1 MFARRHTGI
10 LDFAAAVLCFWAAW
24 YHTPLGAA
32 SRTVIAKMTGNT
44 TAAQPLLAYYS
55 GGVYEIHEIETP
67 TEHFNAPN
75 PELLAGVAAG
85 PAAGRGVVA
94 TWRRLSLSD
103 RAHGVA
109 LCKRYTLDPAPLE
122 DPAKGPDL
130 AATLVGKAQAEL
142 GSQDAAVLAVFAG
155 YDNAQF
161 AVSRAKAEGRPL
173 TLEYLAMQLPPSR
186 QFEIDNTSQAL
197 MLGTAWSLDWPVP
210 PSTRIT
216 SGFGWRDHPILG
228 RQQFH
233 GGIDLGVPEG
243 TAVHATAGGT
253 VRRASED
260 ALNGRIVIVDHG
272 HGVWTAYCHNSRL
285 LVKVGQEVVDGQ
297 VIAESGN
304 TGRSTGPHVHYQLE
318 LAHKPIDPLA
328 FKGKSPVT
336 LAVANGPPSESI
348 PTRTVPQPQPQPK
361 MSNGL
366 KSAFEHAQQL
376 DGGVGAAG
384 GTEL

>member
-10 LDFAAAVLCFWAAW
+10 IDFAAAVLCFWAAY
-24 YHTPLGAA
+24 YHTPLGAL
-32 SRTVIAKMTGNT
+32 SRTAIARMTGNA
-44 TAAQPLLAYYS
+44 TAARPLLAYYS
-55 GGVYEIHEIETP
+55 GGVYEVREVETP

-85 PAAGRGVVA
+85 PATGRGVVA
-94 TWRRLSLSD
+94 TWRRLPAAD
-103 RAHGVA
+103 RARGIA
-109 LCKRYTLDPAPLE
+109 LAKRYGADAGPLD
-122 DPAKGPDL
+122 DPNHGPDL
-130 AATLVGKAQAEL
+130 AATLVGKAQGEL
-142 GSQDAAVLAVFAG
+142 GSEDAAVLALFAG

-161 AVSRAKAEGRPL
+161 AVSRARSEGRPL

-186 QFEIDNTSQAL
+186 QSEVDSTSQAL

-216 SGFGWRDHPILG
+216 SGFGWREHPILG
-228 RQQFH
+228 KEQFH
-233 GGIDLGVPEG
+233 GGVDLGVPEG
-243 TAVHATAGGT
+243 TPVHVTQAGV
-253 VRRASED
+253 VRRSSED

-285 LVKVGQEVVDGQ
+285 LVAVGQQVAAGQ

-328 FKGKSPVT
+328 FKGKTPVA
-336 LAVANGPPSESI
+336 LEVPSGPGNTPT
-348 PTRTVPQPQPQPK
+348 PTRPTPGAAPQPK
-361 MSNGL
+361 ISNAL
-366 KSAFEHAQQL
+366 KSAFEQAL
-376 DGGVGAAG
+376 KPDAGAEAMG
-384 GTEL
+384 GTE